1 MVDYVCVLALCC
13 RSGPSMYVAKDA
25 GAAQAFR
32 RGESMVD
39 LMQKPLADRVPK
51 SAGAAAGINPTK
63 KPVVLGG
70 SREMSFV
77 PQGGR
82 GRGSKQRGR
91 GGRGGRGR
99 HRG

>member
-1 MVDYVCVLALCC
+1 M
-13 RSGPSMYVAKDA
+13 PSMYAAKDA
-25 GAAQAFR
+25 VAAQAFR
-32 RGESMVD
+32 RGESMVE
-39 LMQKPLADRVPK
+39 LMQKPLADRVSK
-51 SAGAAAGINPTK
+51 GALTAAASTAK
-63 KPVVLGG
+63 KPVVLAG

-82 GRGSKQRGR
+82 GRGGKQRGR